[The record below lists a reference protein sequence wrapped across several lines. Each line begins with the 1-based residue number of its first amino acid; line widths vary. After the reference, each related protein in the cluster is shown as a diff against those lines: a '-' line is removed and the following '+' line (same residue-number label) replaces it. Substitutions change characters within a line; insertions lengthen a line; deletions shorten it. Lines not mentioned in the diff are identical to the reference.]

1 MNQPS
6 RRITQHFL
14 EPRPYPQSL
23 SIVMPMFNEEP
34 LTAILRE
41 ELTRFLPEIKCP
53 VEVVLVNDGSFDQ
66 SLFQLI
72 EWARDDSR
80 IHIVHLSRNFGHQAA
95 ATAGLEYATG
105 EAVILMDAD
114 LQDPLA
120 VLHQMIAKYCE
131 GYDVVYGQRASR
143 QGETV
148 FKKISAWAFYRFFTK
163 FIHRDIPVDTGDFR
177 LLSRQCLDSM
187 RRMGEVHRFLR
198 GMVTW
203 LGYPQTAVLYDRQ
216 ARVAGETKYPL
227 RKMIAFAWTAATSF
241 SDLPLKGSLY
251 LGVLGILLAIEE
263 SLRALIAYALG
274 YYTISG
280 WTSLVILNS
289 LIGGVILF
297 CLGIM
302 GDYIGKIYVA
312 SKDRPIYLV
321 AKSHHFPRGASK

>member
-1 MNQPS
+1 
-6 RRITQHFL
+6 
-14 EPRPYPQSL
+14 
-23 SIVMPMFNEEP
+23 MPIFNEEP

-72 EWARDDSR
+72 EWARHDSR

-148 FKKISAWAFYRFFTK
+148 FKKISAW
-163 FIHRDIPVDTGDFR
+163 GR
-177 LLSRQCLDSM
+177 LLSLLHQ
-187 RRMGEVHRFLR
+187 VHSPRHPGRHGRL
-198 GMVTW
+198 
-203 LGYPQTAVLYDRQ
+203 P
-216 ARVAGETKYPL
+216 
-227 RKMIAFAWTAATSF
+227 
-241 SDLPLKGSLY
+241 PLKPPMPRRHVPHGGSPSFPARH
-251 LGVLGILLAIEE
+251 GHLARL
-263 SLRALIAYALG
+263 SANRRTL
-274 YYTISG
+274 
-280 WTSLVILNS
+280 
-289 LIGGVILF
+289 
-297 CLGIM
+297 
-302 GDYIGKIYVA
+302 
-312 SKDRPIYLV
+312 
-321 AKSHHFPRGASK
+321 

>member
-1 MNQPS
+1 MNEPS

-72 EWARDDSR
+72 EWARSDSR

-114 LQDPLA
+114 LQDPLS

-148 FKKISAWAFYRFFTK
+148 FKKMSAWAFYRFFTK

-177 LLSRQCLDSM
+177 LLSRQCLDAM

-321 AKSHHFPRGASK
+321 AKSYHFPQGQ